1 MADDAAQRIDAVRRF
16 NRFYT
21 QRIGV
26 LDEGLLSSRFPLP
39 QARVLFELAQRD
51 ATTAA
56 ELAQRLDLDTSYLS
70 RLIAQLERARLVQ
83 RARDARDARRQ
94 RLSLTPAGREAF
106 ADLDARSRQQTGAM
120 LSQLPRD
127 AQASLVGAMSTIERL
142 LGDESDR
149 AEPFVLRPPAPGDLG
164 WIVSRHGALYALEY
178 GWDAKFE
185 ALVADIA
192 AKFLRSFDARC
203 ERCWIAERAGERVG
217 SVLVV
222 RQSPRVAK
230 LRLLLVEPSA
240 RGSGLGHTL
249 VAECIRFA
257 RSVGY
262 RKLALWTNDV
272 LHAARHLYERAGF
285 VLVKEEPHASF
296 GHDLVGQNWELRL

>member
-1 MADDAAQRIDAVRRF
+1 
-16 NRFYT
+16 
-21 QRIGV
+21 
-26 LDEGLLSSRFPLP
+26 
-39 QARVLFELAQRD
+39 
-51 ATTAA
+51 
-56 ELAQRLDLDTSYLS
+56 
-70 RLIAQLERARLVQ
+70 VQ

-106 ADLDARSRQQTGAM
+106 ADLDARSREQTGAM

-127 AQASLVGAMSTIERL
+127 AQARLVGAMSTIERL

-149 AEPFVLRPPAPGDLG
+149 AEPFVLRPHAPGDLG

-192 AKFLRSFDARC
+192 AKFLRSFDARG

-240 RGSGLGHTL
+240 RGSGLGRTL

-272 LHAARHLYERAGF
+272 LHAARHLYEQAGF

-296 GHDLVGQNWELRL
+296 GHDLIGQNWELRL